1 MKTEHRKPHRGNC
14 EPLPSAL
21 CGIATHA
28 RGGETA
34 PRVRH
39 RTLPALPTLC
49 TMTTPAAG
57 SDAGPTRHVS
67 YDDIVSYCARCA
79 TSLPAVAA
87 STAARAPATV
97 TLDFACPGALPAG
110 LLHVTV
116 RELSFQNGGLGFRLF
131 PAAVWH
137 AAWLA
142 QHFLPLVCPA
152 TEKPGAPLRV
162 LELGAGLGL
171 CGLTVAVAASATGVP
186 VHVTLSDFNP
196 GLLTAAEAACAAN
209 GVSHCTAVAFLDW
222 VADAAAGGEL
232 SRENNPEYYRVIAG
246 SPDAHAPPLQ
256 LPPHAA
262 FDVIIATEVLYES
275 GAATALPAV
284 ILRRLDRQRG
294 GRFCTLMAV
303 RDTELLRTCV
313 ATLAKL
319 SPTVLPGH
327 QLRLCVAPASALR
340 LPSKQQPC
348 ADAAAHAAAAESLPL
363 EDIQPLCEGQ
373 VWMSAAEC
381 DAVICGRSSGKGGPL
396 QSAWLEALWTPDG
409 GCRQVAAA
417 AAGPC
422 CGRNARGLACP
433 CVRR

>member
-1 MKTEHRKPHRGNC
+1 MRLSR
-14 EPLPSAL
+14 SAL
-21 CGIATHA
+21 CWIATHA
-28 RGGETA
+28 KLGETA
-34 PRVRH
+34 PRVRP
-39 RTLPALPTLC
+39 RTLAALPTC
-49 TMTTPAAG
+49 TMSTSSAAV

-97 TLDFACPGALPAG
+97 TLDFACPVALPAG

-116 RELSFQNGGLGFRLF
+116 RELSFQDGGLGFRLF

-142 QHFLPLVCPA
+142 QHFLPLVRPA
-152 TEKPGAPLRV
+152 AEKPGAPLRV

-196 GLLTAAEAACAAN
+196 GLLSAAEAACAAN
-209 GVSHCTAVAFLDW
+209 GVSRCTAVAFLDW
-222 VADAAAGGEL
+222 VADAADGGQL
-232 SRENNPEYYRVIAG
+232 SRERNPEYYRVIAG
-246 SPDAHAPPLQ
+246 SPDAHSHPLQ
-256 LPPHAA
+256 LPPDAA
-262 FDVIIATEVLYES
+262 FDCIIATEVLYES

-319 SPTVLPGH
+319 SPSMLPGH
-327 QLRLCVAPASALR
+327 QLRLCVAPASALP
-340 LPSKQQPC
+340 LPSKQQPS
-348 ADAAAHAAAAESLPL
+348 AEAANDVAML
-363 EDIQPLCEGQ
+363 ERPPSGNMQPLCEGQ
-373 VWMSAAEC
+373 RWMSAAEC
-381 DAVICGRSSGKGGPL
+381 DAVIRCGPTGREGPL

-409 GCRQVAAA
+409 SSGHAVAA

-433 CVRR
+433 CARR